1 MNIQANIISILK
13 ELEHNSSHLDN
24 NSLTEFVQLLL
35 NARENHI
42 FLAGAGRSGIFL
54 RAFSN
59 RLMHL
64 GYSVSN
70 VGEITSPHSRPDDL
84 LVIGSGSGETGSL
97 VSLTQKAKRNQ
108 VKILLIT
115 MDRNSTI
122 AKLADCIV
130 ILPGISP
137 KLNQETQNNSEKNF
151 TSIQFGA
158 SAFEQMCML
167 TYDAVIMELKSKLG
181 KSADDMFALH
191 ADFE

>member
-1 MNIQANIISILK
+1 MNIQANIIAILK
-13 ELEHNSSHLDN
+13 ELEHNSSSLDN
-24 NSLTEFVQLLL
+24 KSLTELVQLLL
-35 NARENHI
+35 GAQKQHI
-42 FLAGAGRSGIFL
+42 FLAGSGRSGIFL

-70 VGEITSPHSRPDDL
+70 VGEITSPRSNPGDL
-84 LVIGSGSGETGSL
+84 LIIGSGSGETGSL
-97 VSLTQKAKRNQ
+97 VSLAQKAKKNQ
-108 VKILLIT
+108 VKIILIT
-115 MDRNSTI
+115 MDHNSTI

-130 ILPGISP
+130 VLPGVSP
-137 KLNQETQNNSEKNF
+137 KLSVEMQNNCETYF
-151 TSIQFGA
+151 TSVQFGA

-167 TYDAVIMELKSKLG
+167 AYDAVIMELKDKLG

>member
-1 MNIQANIISILK
+1 MNIQSNIITILK
-13 ELEHNSSHLDN
+13 ELEHNAQFLN
-24 NSLTEFVQLLL
+24 NESLTEFLHLLL
-35 NARENHI
+35 HARKHHI

-97 VSLTQKAKRNQ
+97 VSLVQKAKRNQ
-108 VKILLIT
+108 VKIILIT

-130 ILPGISP
+130 VLPGVSP
-137 KLNQETQNNSEKNF
+137 KLSHETQNDSEKNF
-151 TSIQFGA
+151 SSIQFGA

-167 TYDAVIMELKSKLG
+167 TYDAVIMELKNKLG
-181 KSADDMFALH
+181 KNADDMFALH